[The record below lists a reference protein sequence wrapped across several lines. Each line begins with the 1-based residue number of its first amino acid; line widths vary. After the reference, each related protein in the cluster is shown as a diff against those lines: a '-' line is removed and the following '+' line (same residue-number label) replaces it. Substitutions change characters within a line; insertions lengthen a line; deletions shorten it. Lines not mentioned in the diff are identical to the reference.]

1 MKSISTILVI
11 VLLIIIIVGIVA
23 LSYTFF
29 TSLFTTT
36 TGAAQNTTIHQVEQL
51 RTQVRIVSTVTNGVV
66 VRNTGLND
74 VTELDVMVNEKIVD
88 HTLEPP
94 VIGPDEVGTVKILDY
109 IKEDDEVEIM
119 TGLGTVSVESPNP
132 CDEAVLCLDF
142 DENSGDTVYD
152 KSDYSN
158 DGTIID
164 NEGDQWTV
172 GKYGSALNFDGVD
185 DYVDLG
191 SNAIVSNQA
200 KFTVSLWFKTTSS
213 NWENMYGE
221 GNTGSGVDYSLVCT
235 SASKL
240 WGCVFGGSVYSCLES
255 VQSVDDGE
263 WHHVAYVKRAS
274 NDYELYL
281 DGASVDTDTTDVSTP
296 TIDNVRIGSI
306 NIGGTDDFFNGAIDS
321 VRIYNKVL
329 TPNEILI
336 LKKK

>member
-172 GKYGSALNFDGVD
+172 GKYGSALSFDGVD
-185 DYVDLG
+185 DYVSCGNDSSLQIT
-191 SNAIVSNQA
+191 NAITISAWVR
-200 KFTVSLWFKTTSS
+200 
-213 NWENMYGE
+213 YE
-221 GNTGSGVDYSLVCT
+221 GPGSGNPVIVMKGGAGGGAYDVYTQGRRVIWYIRNS
-235 SASKL
+235 SD
-240 WGCVFGGSVYSCLES
+240 GVFYIYRNALLETNNW
-255 VQSVDDGE
+255 V
-263 WHHVAYVKRAS
+263 HVAATYDS
-274 NDYELYL
+274 S
-281 DGASVDTDTTDVSTP
+281 DGSMKIYKNGIEQTP
-296 TIDNVRIGSI
+296 TDSFGTPSGNIKTNIYGVGIGAWFT
-306 NIGGTDDFFNGAIDS
+306 GTSNNFNGTIDR
-321 VRIYNKVL
+321 VRIYNKV
-329 TPNEILI
+329 IY
-336 LKKK
+336 